1 MQDELN
7 KAKVK
12 DDERESTINCEHR
25 DEISLKTRK
34 DGRLLQRSVLVCL
47 LLYILQRQEDTKS
60 KCLKDNEDAD
70 ESRQSKKKED
80 RLPVDG
86 LKADEGGEQSEDAD
100 SNEDIREVSPAPGCR
115 LGRQRINDL
124 FQNVFSLTP
133 R

>member
-25 DEISLKTRK
+25 DDIYLKTRK

-47 LLYILQRQEDTKS
+47 LYILQRQEDTKS
-60 KCLKDNEDAD
+60 KCLKDKEDAD

-100 SNEDIREVSPAPGCR
+100 SNEHIRKVSPAPGCR

-124 FQNVFSLTP
+124 FRNVFSLTP

>member
-12 DDERESTINCEHR
+12 DNERESTINCEHR

-34 DGRLLQRSVLVCL
+34 DGRLLQRGVLVC

-80 RLPVDG
+80 GLPVDG
-86 LKADEGGEQSEDAD
+86 LKADEGGEQSENAD
-100 SNEDIREVSPAPGCR
+100 SNEHIRKVSPATSC
-115 LGRQRINDL
+115 
-124 FQNVFSLTP
+124 
-133 R
+133 